1 MYLQSLIFSFV
12 FAVHPHSPPL
22 VPDNDLVH
30 EDIDDIG
37 PLSSI
42 PEPDAAP
49 SPGPAADNVQLLKY
63 AQSLFHKWSRVK
75 DIAARQPFQVVRDLD
90 RTYMSGATFGSPSFP
105 VMITTN

>member
-30 EDIDDIG
+30 EDIHDIC

-42 PEPDAAP
+42 PAPDAAP
-49 SPGPAADNVQLLKY
+49 LMLPRASGRQRAV
-63 AQSLFHKWSRVK
+63 AQVRPISVSQVVK
-75 DIAARQPFQVVRDLD
+75 NIAARQPFQAVRDLD
-90 RTYMSGATFGSPSFP
+90 RL
-105 VMITTN
+105 

>member
-1 MYLQSLIFSFV
+1 MIFSFV

-49 SPGPAADNVQLLKY
+49 LPLASGRQRAV
-63 AQSLFHKWSRVK
+63 AQVRPMSVS
-75 DIAARQPFQVVRDLD
+75 QVVKGITGQHPLQAVQHLD
-90 RTYMSGATFGSPSFP
+90 STY
-105 VMITTN
+105 